1 MRGIYVIF
9 SVLVTQ
15 LAISNAYL
23 TPSIHPVPY
32 SCRIHENK
40 ATISFGQ
47 KSSIAPHNYS
57 PPNSARLPLQP
68 LRSSVDEEEEDDPV
82 LAALLPLSND
92 KLKEELKDRGI
103 DAKGSKR
110 KLAELLRDEIL
121 AEVEDDDED
130 DAIEASSSLPEEEF
144 MEPLE
149 EGSEEEYT
157 IEESD
162 NEDNDDDDEPNAD
175 ATARKSE
182 SDFQTS
188 SRLLRDLPPSLKL
201 YFKKSL
207 QTTSLTPIQSQ
218 IFDHLYSGIV
228 DAPPFIIHSATG
240 SGKTLGLEAGTKL
253 VVMSE
258 LRSEA
263 ASWETKASNAV
274 IITPTSEL
282 AFQVADVIRSI
293 LSFVQTDPSTNP
305 VSLTKKGRLDIKLA
319 VISPPQNVHLLET
332 GAASLTSDS
341 SGAANEAATC
351 TIFVGSA
358 KQIHG
363 SLTRSTGGLSPTPPP
378 LVTEFYKN
386 AGFVVLDEVDR
397 LLLGKKKRGRGSVG
411 GGGGG
416 GRNPFEH
423 EKGEHVHDKPAAVLA
438 ANIAKYR
445 MGRVVVIGA
454 SATVGRN
461 VRREFC
467 RVLGLKYMDPLVVR
481 KKSEQEDDEEEGE
494 GEEDFEEEV
503 ETPEGRMVRIPDT
516 VKHYFARFDG
526 GGAGGGLAGAAQ
538 VTQKLSDSEN
548 RRILLVL
555 TKNCGLNVKDA
566 LGALSFLNSKPGPIT
581 LGEARGE
588 RSEDSTFLAVTTED
602 MGWGEG
608 FCFECDWL

>member
-1 MRGIYVIF
+1 M
-9 SVLVTQ
+9 
-15 LAISNAYL
+15 
-23 TPSIHPVPY
+23 
-32 SCRIHENK
+32 
-40 ATISFGQ
+40 
-47 KSSIAPHNYS
+47 
-57 PPNSARLPLQP
+57 
-68 LRSSVDEEEEDDPV
+68 RSSVDEEEEDDPV

-263 ASWETKASNAV
+263 TSWETKASNAV

-411 GGGGG
+411 GGVGGEE
-416 GRNPFEH
+416 P
-423 EKGEHVHDKPAAVLA
+423 VLSM
-438 ANIAKYR
+438 KKEST

-602 MGWGEG
+602 MVRGLDLNVNTVIIVGKASGPDSYTHIAGRCGRAGEKG
-608 FCFECDWL
+608 SVLSVIGYEDSGRLVSWSNMLGIEFEGVEMDEINTVRL